1 MGNGDPAIK
10 KQGKGNSPCLMQ
22 ESRNRIWSTVF
33 RIMAIALHTAFLVDF
48 YPIFTSYFLV
58 GFQGVFKFV

>member
-48 YPIFTSYFLV
+48 YSIFTSHFLC
-58 GFQGVFKFV
+58 GFQGAFKFV